1 MAERFQFGDDGTHS
15 YGKKPVGVLTE
26 FTEHGYPR
34 QIKSNTAKRNAA
46 SQLFVGVGLPRPG
59 RPSMDRSR

>member
-34 QIKSNTAKRNAA
+34 QIKSNT